1 MSLIEFQNIRKIYNK
16 REILSDISFNIEEK
30 EIFGLVGRSGGGKT
44 TLLKV
49 LIGMTRADDGNI
61 LFESRNALKKLD
73 YLRRN
78 TGFASQENMLFD
90 ELSIRENSIYFGKLY
105 GMKRK
110 EIKQRLS
117 ELLGFLG
124 LEGFENILV
133 SKLSGGMVK
142 RANLLVSLIHSPKLL
157 ILDEPTVGLDP
168 ILRKTLWLYIHKIN
182 LDGTTIL
189 VTSHL
194 LDEIEENCN
203 RVAFIDRG
211 KIAEIGTINDLKEKY
226 GKEMSFNE
234 IFQTIMR
241 R

>member
-1 MSLIEFQNIRKIYNK
+1 MNLIEFQNIRKIYNK
-16 REILSDISFNIEEK
+16 REVLSDISFNIEEK

-61 LFESRNALKKLD
+61 LFEGRNALKKLD
-73 YLRRN
+73 YLRKN

-90 ELSIRENSIYFGKLY
+90 ELTIKENSIYFGKLY

-110 EIKQRLS
+110 EIKVRLA
-117 ELLGFLG
+117 ELLNFLG

-182 LDGTTIL
+182 NDLTTIL

-203 RVAFIDRG
+203 RIAILG
-211 KIAEIGTINDLKEKY
+211 KGTIMEIGTIKEYKKKY
-226 GKEMSFNE
+226 GEEKSFND
-234 IFQTIMR
+234 IFQEIMR
-241 R
+241 K